1 MSASWYDLLDVGPRS
16 SVDAIREAWR
26 AAVADLDPTD
36 RRFRV
41 YNEAAEVLLDPGR
54 RAAYDA
60 ELEVLRAAE
69 ESLIASV
76 DHETEATSQPEAEA
90 SLPAE
95 SRGVGATRRPAWSVP
110 GWLLTAVAGVTALVL
125 ACVLVLLS
133 RPTSAAVEGDA
144 QAAQAAAERAIV
156 PLLSY
161 DAQDLGRSQAQ
172 ATPYLTSTERQQ
184 YDKLFAVIRQN
195 APRLGTVVRA
205 MYVSSGI
212 VRTGTDRVDVLV
224 FVDQLTT
231 NKQHPHDPVVYKNQV
246 TVTMAKV
253 GGEWL
258 VDNLSTSAATS

>member
-1 MSASWYDLLDVGPRS
+1 MSASWYDLLDVEPGSSYDEIRS
-16 SVDAIREAWR
+16 AWR

-41 YNEAAEVLLDPGR
+41 YNEAAEVLLDPER

-60 ELEVLRAAE
+60 ELQVLQAAQE
-69 ESLIASV
+69 ALTTSDDELPEAGQEASV
-76 DHETEATSQPEAEA
+76 A
-90 SLPAE
+90 SE
-95 SRGVGATRRPAWSVP
+95 SRGVATTRCSAWSVP
-110 GWLLTAVAGVTALVL
+110 GWLLTAVAAVTALAV

-161 DAQDLGRSQAQ
+161 DAHDLDRSQAQ
-172 ATPYLTSTERQQ
+172 ATPYLTSSERQQ

-195 APRLGTVVRA
+195 APRTGTVVRA
-205 MYVSSGI
+205 KYVSSGI
-212 VRTGTDRVDVLV
+212 VRSGTDRVDVLV
-224 FVDQLTT
+224 FVNQLTT
-231 NKQHPHDPVVYKNQV
+231 NKQHPHAPVVYKNQV
-246 TVTMAKV
+246 TVTMTKV

-258 VDNLSTSAATS
+258 VDNLSTSAATP